1 MLVIIYCFLLYLKLQ
16 LFFHLARIEDKCE
29 VKVRTIKFLN
39 RVHDI
44 MRVRL
49 SNTRQK
55 LNQRICGVTKLKF
68 EEVYLLVV
76 NCYMLFAF
84 CTKDHNLSRYSVD
97 IFYIL
102 DIQIF

>member
-1 MLVIIYCFLLYLKLQ
+1 
-16 LFFHLARIEDKCE
+16 
-29 VKVRTIKFLN
+29 
-39 RVHDI
+39 

-68 EEVYLLVV
+68 EEVYLIVV

-84 CTKDHNLSRYSVD
+84 CTKDHNLSRYSN
-97 IFYIL
+97 IP
-102 DIQIF
+102 